1 MDTDPPHSEEPAAR
15 ATGGCA
21 CGSARYRV
29 VGELRD
35 VINCHCEPC
44 RRFTGHFMAATTAA
58 TNDLIMESDG
68 TLAWWWRTP
77 TVRYGFCS
85 ACGSS
90 LFWEAHDKPDTTAIA
105 AGSLDGPTGLSTTL
119 TLFGNDASDYYEL
132 DPEIETEPYDRP

>member
-1 MDTDPPHSEEPAAR
+1 MDTDPPYSEEPATR

-21 CGSARYRV
+21 CGRVRYRV

-44 RRFTGHFMAATTAA
+44 RRFTGHFMAATASA
-58 TNDLIMESDG
+58 TNNLIMESNG
-68 TLAWWWRTP
+68 TLAWWQRTP

-90 LFWEAHDKPDTTAIA
+90 LFWEAHDKPDITAIA

-119 TLFGNDASDYYEL
+119 TLFGNEASDYYEL
-132 DPEIETEPYDRP
+132 DPEIKTKPHDWP

>member
-21 CGSARYRV
+21 CGSVRYRV

-58 TNDLIMESDG
+58 TNDLIMESDR

-90 LFWEAHDKPDTTAIA
+90 LFWEAHDKADITAIA

-119 TLFGNDASDYYEL
+119 TIFGNEASDYYEL
-132 DPEIETEPYDRP
+132 DPEIKTKPYDWP

>member
-1 MDTDPPHSEEPAAR
+1 MR
-15 ATGGCA
+15 
-21 CGSARYRV
+21 
-29 VGELRD
+29 GELRE

-44 RRFTGHFMAATTAA
+44 RRFTGHFMAGTAAA

-90 LFWEAHDKPDTTAIA
+90 L
-105 AGSLDGPTGLSTTL
+105 
-119 TLFGNDASDYYEL
+119 
-132 DPEIETEPYDRP
+132 